1 MHAPEVECISKGKAH
16 KRYEFGCKVGMV
28 TTSKGNWILGIDA
41 IHGNPYDGHTL
52 KASIGASDEDSR
64 LAAEGS
70 VLRQRVPGKR
80 NNRGNNGKADKP
92 DEKER
97 EPKGMEMV

>member
-1 MHAPEVECISKGKAH
+1 M
-16 KRYEFGCKVGMV
+16 
-28 TTSKGNWILGIDA
+28 GIDA

-70 VLRQRVPGKR
+70 VLRQRVSGKW

-92 DEKER
+92 EEKER
-97 EPKGMEMV
+97 EPVGMEILENITNPVKQFSGNRDNGFSFFHSGRKSVKCEH